1 MNKKLIYFVIAGLML
16 FSGCNKDDDENESDD
31 TTISD
36 KEIVVKMTIYSGGD
50 RYTGVDL
57 GLDGKW
63 VEEKIT
69 GPNYNKNE
77 YTLYLTDLNTLPFPK
92 DLTVNWG
99 DGTETSSTSHDYTTS
114 GTYQIVLKCK
124 ELRSLY
130 IKADITDIDISQ
142 AVDLE
147 YLRIENKRGYRD
159 LKALNVSRNKKLKVL
174 DYSEVDVPFVDV
186 SNNTQL
192 MYLDCSDRWNTEEEY
207 PNMDFSKHTALR
219 YLDCSEGGIKSLNI
233 KGCKELIYLFASDTD
248 LSDEMVNKIYNDLPQ
263 GKTWKGGGDYD
274 HIDYSSKVLIGYY
287 DRNDGHKWHDTGDIS
302 IAKRKGWNQ
311 YENYY

>member
-69 GPNYNKNE
+69 GPNYKNG

-130 IKADITDIDISQ
+130 IDGKVTGIDLSK

-147 YLRIENKRGYRD
+147 CLYFHGGNYEYN
-159 LKALNVSRNKKLKVL
+159 LKTLDVSRNKKLKLL
-174 DYSEVDVPFVDV
+174 DYSETEVPFVDV

-192 MYLDCSDRWNTEEEY
+192 MYLACSDRWNTEEEY

-263 GKTWKGGGDYD
+263 GKTWENDNG
-274 HIDYSSKVLIGYY
+274 ISYSSQVRIGYY
-287 DRNDGHKWHDTGDIS
+287 DRNNGHKWYDTGDIS